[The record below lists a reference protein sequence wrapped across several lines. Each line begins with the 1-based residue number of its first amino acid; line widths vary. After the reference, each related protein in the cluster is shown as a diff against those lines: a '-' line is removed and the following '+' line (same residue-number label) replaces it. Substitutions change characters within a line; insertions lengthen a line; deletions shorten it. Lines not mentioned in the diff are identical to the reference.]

1 MARPSTGSRPIHRA
15 WWVALAVLGALV
27 AAAGFRSSTGA
38 LIEPL
43 EQEFGWSR
51 TMTSGAV
58 TANLVIYG
66 LTAPFAA
73 ALMERLGLRRVIV
86 VALLLV
92 GIGSG
97 LTTVMTSP
105 WQLWVLWGG
114 FVGLGAGAMAL
125 VLGSVVANRW
135 FESRRGL
142 VTGLFSAAS
151 STGQLVFLPAIAALA
166 AGPGWRYAALVVA
179 GAAFAI
185 IPVIVLVVADRPAD
199 VGVRPY
205 GAAPEVEP
213 EPEPESKPES
223 KPESVVTPTAVVS
236 GRHTEDTGGG
246 PAAAAPARI
255 ALQTLGEASHRL
267 SFWLLAGTFFICG
280 WSTNG
285 LIGTHFI
292 PAAHDHGMPPTTAAG
307 LLALIGIF
315 DIAGTVASGWLTDRV
330 DPRLLLVGYYVLRGL
345 SLLAV
350 PSVLGPGVEP
360 SLFLFI
366 VFYGL
371 DWVATVPPT
380 MALCRAHFGLER
392 SSIVFGW
399 VFAAHMVGAG
409 IAATFA
415 GWVRQSSGD
424 YFWAWLTAGI
434 LCLIAGFACLAIP
447 RRAPE
452 GARSPGTTPDDAG
465 PSAGQRG
472 SVTKSSA

>member
-1 MARPSTGSRPIHRA
+1 VVSPSAGGRSIHRA
-15 WWVALAVLGALV
+15 WWVAIAVLGALV

-43 EQEFGWSR
+43 EYEFGWSR

-73 ALMERLGLRRVIV
+73 ALMERLGLRRVMV
-86 VALLLV
+86 GALLLV

-97 LTTVMTSP
+97 LTTVMSAP

-135 FESRRGL
+135 FATRRGL

-151 STGQLVFLPAIAALA
+151 STGQLIFLPAIAALA

-179 GAAFAI
+179 GAAIAI

-199 VGVRPY
+199 VGALPY
-205 GAAPEVEP
+205 GAEP
-213 EPEPESKPES
+213 EPEGSRAAE
-223 KPESVVTPTAVVS
+223 VG
-236 GRHTEDTGGG
+236 GRHTATTVVRPAG
-246 PAAAAPARI
+246 PSPARV
-255 ALQTLGEASHRL
+255 ALRTLGESSHRL
-267 SFWLLAGTFFICG
+267 SFWLLVGTFFVCG

-315 DIAGTVASGWLTDRV
+315 DIAGTIASGWLTDRV
-330 DPRLLLVGYYVLRGL
+330 DPRLLLLAYYVLRGL
-345 SLLAV
+345 SLLVV
-350 PSVLGPGVEP
+350 PSVLGPDVEP
-360 SLFLFI
+360 SVFLFL

-399 VFAAHMVGAG
+399 VFASHMVGAG
-409 IAATFA
+409 IAATYA

-424 YFWAWLTAGI
+424 YLWAWLTAGI
-434 LCLIAGFACLAIP
+434 LCLVAGFACVAIP
-447 RRAPE
+447 RRAAE
-452 GARSPGTTPDDAG
+452 GASPQHRTPDS
-465 PSAGQRG
+465 PPPGQRG
-472 SVTKSSA
+472 SVASSST